1 MMDENL
7 QQYKQILNK
16 NQRASTEFQ
25 DKPIE

>member
-16 NQRASTEFQ
+16 NQKASREIP
-25 DKPIE
+25 DNPIE

>member
-16 NQRASTEFQ
+16 NQKASTEFQ
-25 DKPIE
+25 DNPIE

>member
-16 NQRASTEFQ
+16 NQKASTEIR
-25 DKPIE
+25 DKPID

>member
-16 NQRASTEFQ
+16 NQKTSSEIRDNPVE
-25 DKPIE
+25 

>member
-16 NQRASTEFQ
+16 NQKASSEIR
-25 DKPIE
+25 DNPVE

>member
-16 NQRASTEFQ
+16 KQKASTELQ
-25 DKPIE
+25 DNPIE

>member
-16 NQRASTEFQ
+16 NQKASTEFQ
-25 DKPIE
+25 DNPID

>member
-16 NQRASTEFQ
+16 TQKASRQLQ
-25 DKPIE
+25 DKPID

>member
-16 NQRASTEFQ
+16 TQKASTELQ
-25 DKPIE
+25 DKPID